1 MNAISLSTAPK
12 NDRCQGLEDFSLCRL
27 HDLLDKISGQMEIF
41 QA

>member
-1 MNAISLSTAPK
+1 VIAWLAS
-12 NDRCQGLEDFSLCRL
+12 GLEDFILCRL